1 MRLLAIARLRLL
13 TRIRTASVLYA
24 LATLPP
30 LMPCVFASLI
40 PENAYRESMPFL
52 APVVAVWSILVWI
65 LHTGILLIGSEAG
78 EQLHPRREGAEWSD
92 LLETVPLDPSGRFAG
107 EAVGSLAVNLSIH
120 ICALPVLAVVVALS
134 PLPLS
139 VFMALECG
147 TLALLSLGAGAA
159 AWKRCASPSKW
170 SATRMARS
178 GVLFWIL
185 FVAILYQTSR
195 WQAFVSSLQEA
206 IFQPSRRSWQQIGAT
221 IERPASLALLVAL
234 LCLSYLAFYYVSSVR
249 ALARRRE
256 I

>member
-1 MRLLAIARLRLL
+1 MRLLAIAKLRLL
-13 TRIRTASVLYA
+13 TRIRTASVLFA
-24 LATLPP
+24 LATLP
-30 LMPCVFASLI
+30 LLI
-40 PENAYRESMPFL
+40 PSVGASVMSENAYRESMPFN
-52 APVVAVWSILVWI
+52 APIIAVWSLLVWFV
-65 LHTGILLIGSEAG
+65 HTGILLVGSEAG

-92 LLETVPLDPSGRFAG
+92 LLETVPLDPTGRFAG
-107 EAVGSLAVNLSIH
+107 EAVGNLAVNLTIH
-120 ICALPVLAVVVALS
+120 VCALPILAVVAALS

-139 VFMALECG
+139 AFLTLECG
-147 TLALLSLGAGAA
+147 TLALLSLGASAA
-159 AWKRCASPSKW
+159 AWKRCARPSKW

-206 IFQPSRRSWQQIGAT
+206 IFQPSRRTWQQIGST
-221 IERPASLALLVAL
+221 IDRPASLVLLVSL
-234 LCLSYLAFYYVSSVR
+234 LCLSYLAFYYVSSIR

>member
-1 MRLLAIARLRLL
+1 MRLLAIAKLRLL
-13 TRIRTASVLYA
+13 TRIRTASVLFA

-30 LMPCVFASLI
+30 LIPCVVASVV
-40 PENAYRESMPFL
+40 PENEYRESMPFI
-52 APVVAVWSILVWI
+52 ASITAVWSLLVWF
-65 LHTGILLIGSEAG
+65 LHTGILLVGSEAG

-92 LLETVPLDPSGRFAG
+92 LLETVPLDPTGRFAG
-107 EAVGSLAVNLSIH
+107 EAVGNPAVNLTIH
-120 ICALPVLAVVVALS
+120 ACALPILALVVAIS

-139 VFMALECG
+139 AFVALECG
-147 TLALLSLGAGAA
+147 TLALLSLGASAA
-159 AWKRCASPSKW
+159 AWKRCARPSKW

-195 WQAFVSSLQEA
+195 WEAFVTSLQEA
-206 IFQPSRRSWQQIGAT
+206 ILQPSSRTWQHIAST
-221 IERPASLALLVAL
+221 IDRPAFLALLIAL